1 MKSKIIFVLMGVFV
15 LSGLTGCFSSTQ
27 VPTQQEKVQ
36 VDSSLDS
43 SPSVGEIGVDLYVEK
58 IQEGVYVVNHK
69 FPWPANSMVVQMQT
83 GDIVLVDT
91 PYTPEA
97 MQELLNWVN
106 QSFGDQKLFAINT
119 GFHFDNLGGN
129 QALVQKNIPIYGSSL
144 TGQLIDELGEESREL
159 MLTWLNE
166 PESKRFYDTY
176 QKIPYVPPTKIFDLT
191 KSDLYR
197 LTFGKEEVEI
207 YYPGETHSP
216 DNLVVYLPKYNVLFG
231 GCMIKSM
238 ESNDLGNTADANL
251 KEWPISVNR
260 VLEKYKDAEVVVP
273 GHGRWGSINL
283 IGHTLQ
289 LCRENN

>member
-119 GFHFDNLGGN
+119 
-129 QALVQKNIPIYGSSL
+129 
-144 TGQLIDELGEESREL
+144 
-159 MLTWLNE
+159 
-166 PESKRFYDTY
+166 
-176 QKIPYVPPTKIFDLT
+176 
-191 KSDLYR
+191 
-197 LTFGKEEVEI
+197 
-207 YYPGETHSP
+207 
-216 DNLVVYLPKYNVLFG
+216 
-231 GCMIKSM
+231 
-238 ESNDLGNTADANL
+238 
-251 KEWPISVNR
+251 
-260 VLEKYKDAEVVVP
+260 
-273 GHGRWGSINL
+273 
-283 IGHTLQ
+283 
-289 LCRENN
+289 